1 MKTPPNRI
9 FIHLKLGT
17 GFMDEVK
24 AEMEN
29 ELDVASK
36 KWGIR
41 LNMEDR
47 DLVLKH
53 SLNQL
58 KKKVSE
64 SAKHNWDF
72 SPKVSIKV
80 TAGNRASDIT
90 LPDPASAKSKM
101 KIIKSRDGWEIPVEQ
116 EHSDEAVLIGEF
128 HEHFKSRIK
137 TWARTAVFYGVSS
150 FAQ

>member
-1 MKTPPNRI
+1 MKTPPNKI
-9 FIHLKLGT
+9 FIHLKLGA

-41 LNMEDR
+41 LNTEDR
-47 DLVLKH
+47 DLVIKH

-64 SAKHNWDF
+64 SAKQNWDF

-80 TAGNRASDIT
+80 TSPKRASDIT
-90 LPDPASAKSKM
+90 LPDSSLANSKV
-101 KIIKSRDGWEIPVEQ
+101 KIIKSRDGWELEQ
-116 EHSDEAVLIGEF
+116 EYSDESVLIGDF

>member
-9 FIHLKLGT
+9 FIHLKLGND
-17 GFMDEVK
+17 FMDEVR

-41 LNMEDR
+41 LNLEDR
-47 DLVLKH
+47 DLVMKH

-64 SAKHNWDF
+64 SAKNNWEF
-72 SPKVSIKV
+72 TPKVSIKV
-80 TAGNRASDIT
+80 TSPKRASDIT
-90 LPDPASAKSKM
+90 LPDPALTNSKV
-101 KIIKSRDGWEIPVEQ
+101 KIIKSRDGWELEQ
-116 EHSDEAVLIGEF
+116 EYSDESVLIGDF

>member
-1 MKTPPNRI
+1 MKTATNKI
-9 FIHLKLGT
+9 FIHLKLGV

-24 AEMEN
+24 AEMED
-29 ELDVASK
+29 ELKIASK

-41 LNMEDR
+41 LNTEDR

-53 SLNQL
+53 SMNQL

-64 SAKHNWDF
+64 SAKNNWEF
-72 SPKVSIKV
+72 TPKISIKV
-80 TAGNRASDIT
+80 GIPKPRASDIT
-90 LPDPASAKSKM
+90 LPDPALDRSK
-101 KIIKSRDGWEIPVEQ
+101 IRILKSRDGWEMEQ
-116 EHSDEAVLIGEF
+116 ELSEESVVIGEF